1 MPHEEEVAVL
11 QTFSFVAAVDRAVVV
26 VVVVVVVDVVA
37 VIPTIVHVDFD
48 IAVTVLV

>member
-11 QTFSFVAAVDRAVVV
+11 QTFSSVAVVDMAVVV
-26 VVVVVVVDVVA
+26 VVVVA

>member
-26 VVVVVVVDVVA
+26 VVVA